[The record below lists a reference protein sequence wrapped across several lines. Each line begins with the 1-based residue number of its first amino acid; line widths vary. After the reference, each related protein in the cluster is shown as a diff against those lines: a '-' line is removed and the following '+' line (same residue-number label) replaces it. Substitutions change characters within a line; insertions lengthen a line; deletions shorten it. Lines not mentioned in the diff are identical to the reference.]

1 MQYVDMGV
9 VIHRFVLKSRQIL
22 ICRRSTAHMHIW
34 LMCHSWLFMQ
44 CYRVTLTQVIGLVL
58 LGTHQSSHV
67 E

>member
-9 VIHRFVLKSRQIL
+9 VIHRFVLKSRQVI
-22 ICRRSTAHMHIW
+22 ICRRSTAHMHVW
-34 LMCHSWLFMQ
+34 LMCDSWLFMQ
-44 CYRVTLTQVIGLVL
+44 CYRVTQVIGLVL